1 MSIYKAPFISEQVTS
16 GEYYYL
22 NLTPPEGIAAAVICG
37 GREQCSPA
45 YRIERKRFLYHSI
58 EFVSS
63 GRGSI
68 TLSGKTYPLRPG
80 AIYSYG
86 PTVKHTIETDPE
98 YPMLKHFVDFVGD
111 ELTDLVKATVL
122 GENHPL
128 YVSRPFRIRGIL
140 ENLLQAGVAETRH
153 RGELCVLLLKQLI
166 LYADETALPE
176 QEAFS
181 PAWQTY
187 LRCRQHI
194 ERNFTELGS
203 VAQVADECH
212 VDKAYLSRLFGRYAE
227 ETPVQLLTRL
237 KMARAAEMLSRQ
249 NLLIKEVAE
258 ATGYPDP
265 YHFSR
270 VFKRVYGI
278 PPETF
283 IRTTRRTT

>member
-1 MSIYKAPFISEQVTS
+1 MTQQRAPFISTQVTA

-22 NLTPPEGIAAAVICG
+22 NLTPPKGIPAAVICG

-45 YRIERKRFLYHSI
+45 YRIERSRFLYHSI

-63 GRGSI
+63 GRGTI
-68 TLSGKTYPLRPG
+68 TLRGTTYPLRPG

-86 PTVKHTIETDPE
+86 PTVKHIIETDPD
-98 YPMLKHFVDFVGD
+98 YPLLKHFVDFVGP
-111 ELTDLVKATVL
+111 ELTDLVKNTVL
-122 GENHPL
+122 GESHPL
-128 YVSRPFRIRGIL
+128 YVSKPFRIRGIL
-140 ENLLQAGVAETRH
+140 ENLIQAGTAESRH
-153 RGELCVLLLKQLI
+153 QDELCVLLLKQLI

-194 ERNFTELGS
+194 ERNFAALGS

-227 ETPVQLLTRL
+227 ETPLQLLTRL

-249 NLLIKEVAE
+249 DLLIKEVAE

-270 VFKRVYGI
+270 VFKRVYSI

-283 IRTTRRTT
+283 IRTTRRTE